1 MIRIFLTAVAV
12 VVAIGAPFVVTDLYF
27 QQVMVIFGI
36 YAIFAV
42 ALDILFGFL
51 GVHSFGHAAF
61 FGGGAYVC
69 GILMETYGVSFGLSL
84 VAATVLSALLGLLVA
99 IPALRMRGIYFA
111 ITTLFCAEV
120 VRLIVTNVPS
130 VTRGTMGLTTPL
142 PSFPGV
148 PYGYENLGFY
158 YLTFAVLALSC
169 FLLER
174 FRRSPLGRSFIAIR
188 ENEQL
193 AASVGVPVFR
203 IKFYAF
209 GVSGGLAGLAG
220 AIYAPFIGIISPDL
234 LSPTYSA
241 MGMLMVVVGGFGTIY
256 GAIFG
261 AFMFSVVTEIF
272 RAAAELRMIIFS
284 ALLIAAIIFMP
295 RGVLTPLIDYLR
307 RPSRREPA
315 VLDVNRKDEA

>member
-1 MIRIFLTAVAV
+1 MLRISLALAALLVIAV
-12 VVAIGAPFVVTDLYF
+12 APFVVIDPYF
-27 QQVMVIFGI
+27 QQVLVIFGI

-69 GILMETYGVSFGLSL
+69 GILMETYGVSFGAAL
-84 VAATVLSALLGLLVA
+84 VAATLFSAVLGFLIA

-120 VRLIVTNVPS
+120 VRLVVTNVPN
-130 VTRGTMGLTTPL
+130 VTRGVMGLTTPM

-148 PYGYENLGFY
+148 PYGYETAIFY
-158 YLTFAVLALSC
+158 YITFAILVLAC

-174 FRRSPLGRSFIAIR
+174 FRVSPFGRSFVAIR

-220 AIYAPFIGIISPDL
+220 AIYAPLIGIISPDL

-261 AFMFSVVTEIF
+261 AFMFSVVTEFF

-284 ALLIAAIIFMP
+284 GILIAAIIFMP
-295 RGVLTPLIDYLR
+295 RGVLTPLVEYLR
-307 RPSRREPA
+307 RPSGKDKA
-315 VLDVNRKDEA
+315 GLITGDEAT

>member
-1 MIRIFLTAVAV
+1 MLRISLVAMALLVVAV
-12 VVAIGAPFVVTDLYF
+12 APFVVTDAYF
-27 QQVMVIFGI
+27 QQVLVIFGI

-69 GILMETYGVSFGLSL
+69 GILMETWALPFGVAL
-84 VAATVLSALLGLLVA
+84 VAATLASAALGFLIA

-111 ITTLFCAEV
+111 ITTLFCAEI
-120 VRLIVTNVPS
+120 VRLVVTNVPE
-130 VTRGTMGLTTPL
+130 VTRGVMGLTTPM

-148 PYGYENLGFY
+148 SYRYETVAFY
-158 YLTFAVLALSC
+158 YLTFAILVLAC

-174 FRRSPLGRSFIAIR
+174 FRISPLGRSFIAIR

-261 AFMFSVVTEIF
+261 AFMFSVVTEFF

-284 ALLIAAIIFMP
+284 GILIAAIIFMP
-295 RGVLTPLIDYLR
+295 RGVLTPLVEYLR
-307 RPSRREPA
+307 RPA
-315 VLDVNRKDEA
+315 VRAKTAPSEKDEAA